1 MLVYSISYAVVV
13 KLEME
18 FCPKCGGLL
27 VPVKEKNTVYLVCRK
42 RGYKRKAKR
51 KTSYKVVTT
60 VASEKKTRTGVM
72 EEGAK
77 ISEERLA
84 EERELLR
91 EYYEIFLE
99 TMAEQESES
108 D

>member
-1 MLVYSISYAVVV
+1 MV
-13 KLEME
+13 KLKME

-27 VPVKEKNTVYLVCRK
+27 VPVKEKETVYLVCRK
-42 RGYKRKAKR
+42 CGHKRKAKK

-60 VASEKKTRTGVM
+60 VTSDKKTRTGVI
-72 EEGAK
+72 EEEVK

-99 TMAEQESES
+99 TMAEQETESE
-108 D
+108 